1 MNGKNADEKTKTI
14 WSPLRMAVLIAIW
27 SLVTPFRIQIT
38 HTGRSSIL
46 LIWAGAWGYGRL
58 LPWTDSPLVF
68 DLLYT
73 WFMFPYYSVGLVIA
87 YQVWRWAQKGD
98 LTKMQY
104 IDRVLLLQL
113 AHVIF
118 VLLLFPCPYSSTI
131 TTVHICIP
139 TPTTG
144 IFALPFVARV
154 VKEISSPW
162 QGK

>member
-1 MNGKNADEKTKTI
+1 MNGEKVDEKVKTI
-14 WSPLRMAVLIAIW
+14 WSPLRMAVLVAIW

-38 HTGRSSIL
+38 HTSRSSIL
-46 LIWAGAWGYGRL
+46 HIWAGAWGYGRVV
-58 LPWTDSPLVF
+58 PWTDSSLVF

-73 WFMFPYYSVGLVIA
+73 WFMFPYYSIGLVIG
-87 YQVWRWAQKGD
+87 YLVWRWAQEGN

-104 IDRVLLLQL
+104 IERVLLLQL

-118 VLLLFPCPYSSTI
+118 VLLLFPCPYSFGSVI
-131 TTVHICIP
+131 ICVP

-144 IFALPFVARV
+144 IFALPFVTRV

-162 QGK
+162 QGN